1 MQAGKLNRRI
11 TIRQQSTTLD
21 AYGQEIVSWTD
32 LCSVWASIATLS
44 GLESVRSGI
53 ELSLIRSSM
62 RIRYRLGITSDM
74 RVLYGADLYEI
85 EAILMD
91 EQSKEHMDLICRTGA
106 AQ

>member
-1 MQAGKLNRRI
+1 LN
-11 TIRQQSTTLD
+11 TLVNFQSAQPSKT
-21 AYGQEIVSWTD
+21 GQFSIGVN
-32 LCSVWASIATLS
+32 SVWASIATLS

-85 EAILMD
+85 EAVLMD

>member
-21 AYGQEIVSWTD
+21 AYGQEIASWTD
-32 LCSVWASIATLS
+32 LCSVWASIATLN
-44 GLESVRSGI
+44 GLETVRSGI

-85 EAILMD
+85 EAVLMG